1 MNKIWYR
8 AFVGRLIL
16 FLIGAVA
23 IGWLTDE
30 MILVLLITSL
40 GGLVWTLG
48 NLCRLLFWLN
58 QTVTSEQYPE
68 PPGSYGLWGELFD
81 TIYLLIKRQQHTHK
95 KLSGM
100 IQRFQ
105 ESSAALR
112 EAIVFVNAKGQIEW
126 WNPAAEHILGLR
138 STQDEGQQITNLIR
152 HPHFSQYY
160 EKKAYAEPLLLPSPL
175 SAEKKLLY
183 SITLYGPENRLL
195 IVRDN
200 TRLHQLEQMS
210 KDFVANVSHELRTP
224 LTVIFG
230 YLETL
235 SDTVAMFPDRPLPM
249 LPKVLQQMQ
258 SQSQRMTSIVED
270 LLTLAQLETADN
282 QDLVPVSM
290 VALIENI
297 AKDARLFS
305 GDRNHQIVVDYKSDT
320 KVLGNEKELRS
331 AISNL
336 VFNAVKYTPDNG
348 TIKLRWKTDTNNG
361 YLIVKDNG
369 IGMEAH
375 HIPRLTERFY
385 RIDKSRHAATGGT
398 GLGLAI
404 VKHVLL
410 RHDGTLL
417 IKSKPEKGSR
427 FTCQFPHCRLI
438 PPPAP

>member
-1 MNKIWYR
+1 MNKIWYK
-8 AFVGRLIL
+8 AFIGRLIL

-30 MILVLLITSL
+30 MILTLLITSL

-100 IQRFQ
+100 IQHFQ

-152 HPHFSQYY
+152 HPLFSQYY

-183 SITLYGPENRLL
+183 SITLYGSENRLL

-210 KDFVANVSHELRTP
+210 K
-224 LTVIFG
+224 
-230 YLETL
+230 
-235 SDTVAMFPDRPLPM
+235 
-249 LPKVLQQMQ
+249 
-258 SQSQRMTSIVED
+258 
-270 LLTLAQLETADN
+270 
-282 QDLVPVSM
+282 
-290 VALIENI
+290 
-297 AKDARLFS
+297 
-305 GDRNHQIVVDYKSDT
+305 
-320 KVLGNEKELRS
+320 
-331 AISNL
+331 
-336 VFNAVKYTPDNG
+336 
-348 TIKLRWKTDTNNG
+348 
-361 YLIVKDNG
+361 
-369 IGMEAH
+369 
-375 HIPRLTERFY
+375 
-385 RIDKSRHAATGGT
+385 
-398 GLGLAI
+398 
-404 VKHVLL
+404 
-410 RHDGTLL
+410 
-417 IKSKPEKGSR
+417 
-427 FTCQFPHCRLI
+427 
-438 PPPAP
+438 